1 MQVIELGE
9 GVWGDARGWGLDPY
23 RTSGI
28 VPGGN
33 VSCHVVSM
41 NPGAVRGNHLHPDAL
56 EWMIVFGAPCTVAG
70 RLPGEPPVE
79 LRVSGDDPVMLRFE
93 AGEVHAVRGE
103 GPGVTF
109 LVAFNDQPSPVTERV
124 EPILHGTI

>member
-1 MQVIELGE
+1 MKVIELGE

-28 VPGGN
+28 VPGAE

-56 EWMIVFGAPCTVAG
+56 EWMIVFGAPCTLAG
-70 RLPGEPPVE
+70 QLPGEAPVE
-79 LRVSGDDPVMLRFE
+79 LRIEGDRPVMVQFE

-109 LVAFNDQPSPVTERV
+109 LVAFNDQPAPTTERV
-124 EPILHGTI
+124 DPILNPAG